1 MPKKSASKKSS
12 ESVFIEITKGKNKS
26 PKIKITKKSP
36 KKVVKKSP
44 KKVVKKSPK
53 KVVKKSPKKVVKKLP
68 TNKSPTNKSPTKK
81 SPTKESPKKVVK
93 KSPKIEEI
101 VPIKK
106 NSLLNKRQE
115 KYCSCV
121 IKTSEKQPS
130 DCLINKKWYGKVDG
144 KRCYNP
150 YAICAFSTLG
160 GNKKCGESYDFKNF
174 TVSQLLAYC
183 DTRAIKLTNR
193 SDKSKIL
200 EKIYEYKNKE

>member
-1 MPKKSASKKSS
+1 MPKKSAPKKSS
-12 ESVFIEITKGKNKS
+12 ESVLIEITKVKNKS
-26 PKIKITKKSP
+26 PKIKITKSP

-44 KKVVKKSPK
+44 KKVVKKSPA
-53 KVVKKSPKKVVKKLP
+53 KKSPKREI
-68 TNKSPTNKSPTKK
+68 NKSPSKK
-81 SPTKESPKKVVK
+81 SPVKKSSKKPAK

-106 NSLLNKRQE
+106 NSPLNKRQE

-150 YAICAFSTLG
+150 YAICALSTLG

-183 DTRAIKLTNR
+183 DTRSIKLTNR
-193 SDKSKIL
+193 TDKSKIL